1 MNMTREQARQLA
13 QVLQPR
19 IGFIVTVRERMD
31 RAAMS
36 SDPLY
41 MLLLKAEDA
50 LLHFATMLHY
60 RSCEHGVGARPVD
73 SDRLQINAQIAQ
85 PYRLRPA
92 AAKKL

>member
-1 MNMTREQARQLA
+1 MNMTREQARQLS

-41 MLLLKAEDA
+41 KPLLTAEHVLRDFGMA
-50 LLHFATMLHY
+50 LHY
-60 RSCEHGVGARPVD
+60 RSCAMGVGEKPAD
-73 SDRLQINAQIAQ
+73 SDSLQAT
-85 PYRLRPA
+85 
-92 AAKKL
+92 